1 MIGMISVNVWNS
13 EGNKMNQRHMV
24 LRIGPLNGVYDKVRI
39 KAREQNRWEDYV
51 DLRGD
56 IL

>member
-13 EGNKMNQRHMV
+13 EDNKMNQGHMV

-39 KAREQNRWEDYV
+39 KAREQNR
-51 DLRGD
+51 
-56 IL
+56 